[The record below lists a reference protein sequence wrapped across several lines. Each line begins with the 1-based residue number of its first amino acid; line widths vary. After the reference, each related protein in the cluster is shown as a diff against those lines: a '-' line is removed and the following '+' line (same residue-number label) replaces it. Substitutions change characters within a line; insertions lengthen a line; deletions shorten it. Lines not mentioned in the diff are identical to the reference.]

1 MLCLVGTI
9 FMFNTL
15 QTTQCFFAS
24 DGIWVGYG
32 AYLLVM
38 FIAINVIVHSE
49 SLVI

>member
-15 QTTQCFFAS
+15 QTTQCFFAL